1 MQDLSRTLVKT
12 LLKQVNDLHHVAAR
26 NRLRQPVII
35 GFWGQGGK
43 VPRRNIADRLLAAF
57 PKLHN
62 ASGLESVLSQYIQPN
77 IDVSCDDSDQDD
89 FESLRRVLLA
99 LIRDRTQPVDREEL
113 DLWIQQGFEAH
124 RALAEQHD
132 LWLGSAITETGGLYV
147 DATSV
152 HHPLAAMPNPNSY
165 MFAYSLVRHFFLLFF
180 FSLSLFF
187 FSQSH
192 KSSQTRTF
200 TLFCFNKVAIEIPL
214 VGKINSKHQKEVLSL
229 MLWRPRSDLRAIST
243 RLDSFRDSRHFL
255 FTCYFFS
262 LPWLFSLLALK
273 FSHDSS
279 HLISLSL
286 SLSLS
291 VFFFSLFVHSGTVY
305 RK

>member
-12 LLKQVNDLHHVAAR
+12 LLKQVNDLRHVAAR

-57 PKLHN
+57 PSLHN
-62 ASGLESVLSQYIQPN
+62 APGLEFVLSQYIQPN
-77 IDVSCDDSDQDD
+77 VDVSYDDSDQDD
-89 FESLRRVLLA
+89 FDSLRRVLLA

-152 HHPLAAMPNPNSY
+152 HHPQMSAATPNPNSY
-165 MFAYSLVRHFFLLFF
+165 MFAYSLVRHFFFCCFPPALSLSL
-180 FSLSLFF
+180 SLSLFIF
-187 FSQSH
+187 HQSH

-200 TLFCFNKVAIEIPL
+200 TLLCFNKVAIEIPL
-214 VGKINSKHQKEVLSL
+214 VGKINSRHQKEVLSL
-229 MLWRPRSDLRAIST
+229 MLWRPRSDLRAIFT

-255 FTCYFFS
+255 FTYYFFS
-262 LPWLFSLLALK
+262 
-273 FSHDSS
+273 
-279 HLISLSL
+279 SLSILVACLGIL
-286 SLSLS
+286 S
-291 VFFFSLFVHSGTVY
+291 
-305 RK
+305 